1 MAIDIGPKIGIQ
13 GEAQFRAELRSINT
27 GIKTL
32 GSEMKA
38 VTSEFIGQE
47 KSVESLAKQN
57 DVLGRTA
64 LSLTEKLEKSQEMLR
79 QCAQAYGEADE
90 RTQKWQQVVNNTTAD
105 LNKTNA
111 QIRENAEAMEELGS
125 EEKSTGGITSMFQGT
140 LDKLGIS
147 MSQLTMAGVVGL
159 VVAGVKKLVD
169 VMNEAVHAGAA
180 YADNINTLSTNYGI
194 ATQALQ
200 AYQYMAE
207 LVDTDV
213 DTITGSIAKLTR
225 NMDAARNGT
234 GEAAEAFQKLGIQ
247 VTDGEGKLRNANDV
261 FLEAIDHL
269 GYIES
274 GSERDALAMDLF
286 GKSAMELNSLIAA
299 GSEGMTAYAR
309 EAQKMGFILS
319 DQDLAALNS
328 VQDSFDRM
336 DNMMTAIKNQI
347 GAEMAPALADLA
359 RQLLEV
365 AQQVD
370 WREFGQAAAMVIR
383 DLTPAVVTLV
393 ESIAGLV
400 MILGELA
407 EKERELRENGG
418 LWGSTGL
425 GYSIG
430 SAIRKK
436 LVPGLAAGG
445 VVEPNNPGLYVLG
458 DNTREREIVSPRS
471 EMVAAVKD
479 ALADSKDLL
488 TVREQVTVE
497 MPFSRADLSLAFSEA
512 IRHSDLAIT
521 QSVPEPVITAP
532 VRQDAGLDA
541 LRTVDRD
548 VNVTIKYTGDLAQ
561 LGRVMNP
568 VVTADKARVGA
579 VI

>member
-1 MAIDIGPKIGIQ
+1 
-13 GEAQFRAELRSINT
+13 
-27 GIKTL
+27 
-32 GSEMKA
+32 MKA

-47 KSVESLAKQN
+47 KSVEALAKQN

-213 DTITGSIAKLTR
+213 NTITGSIAKLTR

-319 DQDLAALNS
+319 DEDLSALNS

-336 DNMMTAIKNQI
+336 DNMMTAVKNQI
-347 GAEMAPALADLA
+347 GAEMAPALVELADE
-359 RQLLEV
+359 LLKV
-365 AQQVD
+365 ATQID
-370 WREFGQAAAMVIR
+370 WHEFGQAAADVIR
-383 DLTPAVVTLV
+383 ALTPLIVGLAETLGGLV
-393 ESIAGLV
+393 EGFNELNKLLGSGNEAGWYGGAGIGYKLGSSI
-400 MILGELA
+400 
-407 EKERELRENGG
+407 RQ
-418 LWGSTGL
+418 
-425 GYSIG
+425 
-430 SAIRKK
+430 K
-436 LVPGLAAGG
+436 LFPGLASGG
-445 VVEPNNPGLYVLG
+445 VIEPNDPGLYVLG

-479 ALADSKDLL
+479 ALADSKDIL
-488 TVREQVTVE
+488 TVNVTNDMSDVAAAIRESRETLDVE

-512 IRHSDLAIT
+512 IRHSDLVIT